1 MAERIKISLCYAS
14 GPNPLLR
21 ALEVDAGTTIGQA
34 IELSGMLQDAPEI
47 NLVTMPV
54 GIYGKKKTLDTV
66 VQARDRVEIYRPL
79 IVDPKNARRRR
90 ARKDTAAPTALP
102 TADAGEVLT
111 PMAAGGTV
119 GPEAGKA

>member
-90 ARKDTAAPTALP
+90 ARKDTAAPTAMP
-102 TADAGEVLT
+102 TPDAGEVLT